1 MTQDQF
7 LPPDSDPSSGTLDAG
22 APRASAAPAPKNWP
36 VAAPARLARARA
48 CIWSV
53 GENGQPVFIPSETA
67 ALSGLLSSPLVVHAA
82 QRAAQR
88 ADQMRLEDLDRGGY
102 AEANVTDGVRVLCR
116 VEPGALDP
124 RWICSLAVCR
134 TSLESSAYLR
144 VAAGSSIDA
153 PAARDVLARYTR
165 ADDTDAS
172 ADAVAALDMFN
183 DLREIEEQR
192 RLTSDFADRLS
203 QSYEE
208 TYTLFQIMRFLA
220 SDGAPRDL
228 IATLVERV
236 KRALPMGFV
245 AVQFRDENQINGAL
259 RGQVVLAGTGI
270 GDTAEFRSVMS
281 ELAFRSTGDDWTRV
295 LQPDRDAL
303 AKLASS
309 EVISE
314 PIAYCGRVIGVLVAG
329 KKHGRDAIIASPE
342 MQFLEAVAD
351 LLGTFHENIN
361 RFEEQRAMSMGVL
374 KALTSSIDAKDP
386 YTRGHSE
393 RVAQLSAAISIQLG
407 FTPEKAERIRI
418 AGLVHDVGKIG
429 VPEAILLKQGKL
441 TDDEFGAIKKH
452 PEIGHRILRDIIGMD
467 DVLPGVL
474 FHHERFDGKGYPRG
488 ISGQNIPLV
497 ARIICLADT
506 FDAMSST
513 RSYRAALSREQVLT
527 EIQRCAGAQFDPALV
542 EAFMRVNLSE
552 YDTLLERQRSLSP
565 APPPTPAEPHTPR
578 LAA

>member
-1 MTQDQF
+1 MIQD
-7 LPPDSDPSSGTLDAG
+7 PMPVVNSVPAPADVATPSGSSVGA
-22 APRASAAPAPKNWP
+22 APRNWP
-36 VAAPARLARARA
+36 LAAPARLARARS
-48 CIWSV
+48 CVWSV
-53 GENGQPVFIPSETA
+53 DELGRPVFVPDADPRVA
-67 ALSGLLSSPLVVHAA
+67 AVLGSPLIVHAA
-82 QRAAQR
+82 QLAAQR
-88 ADQMRLEDLDRGGY
+88 ADQMRLEELDRGGF
-102 AEANVTDGVRVLCR
+102 AESIVAQGVRVLCR

-134 TSLESSAYLR
+134 GSVEAGSFMRL
-144 VAAGSSIDA
+144 AAGAAVDA
-153 PAARDVLARYTR
+153 PGARDVLTRFAR
-165 ADDTDAS
+165 ADEADAS
-172 ADAVAALDMFN
+172 ADAVAAMDMFN

-220 SDGAPRDL
+220 SDGAPGEL
-228 IATLVERV
+228 IATLVQRV

-245 AVQFRDENQINGAL
+245 AVQFRDDHEINGAL
-259 RGQVVLAGTGI
+259 RGQVILAGEAI
-270 GDTAEFRSVMS
+270 RDDADFRAAMS
-281 ELAFRSTGDDWTRV
+281 ELAIRSMGDDWTRV

-303 AKLASS
+303 AKIAGS

-329 KKHGRDAIIASPE
+329 QKHGRDAVIASPE

-393 RVAQLSAAISIQLG
+393 RVAQLSHAISLQLG
-407 FTPEKAERIRI
+407 FSPEEADRIRI

-429 VPEAILLKQGKL
+429 VPEGILLKQGRL
-441 TDDEFGAIKKH
+441 TDDEFDAIKKH
-452 PEIGHRILRDIIGMD
+452 PEIGHKILRDIIGMD

-474 FHHERFDGKGYPRG
+474 YHHERYDGKGYPHG
-488 ISGQNIPLV
+488 VAGQNIPLV
-497 ARIICLADT
+497 ARIIGIADT

-513 RSYRAALSREQVLT
+513 RSYRAALSREKVLQ
-527 EIQRCAGAQFDPALV
+527 EIERCSGAQFDPKLV
-542 EAFMRVNLSE
+542 EAFLKVDLRE
-552 YDTLLERQRSLSP
+552 YDSLLDRQRSLSP
-565 APPPTPAEPHTPR
+565 APPSTPGEAQAPR

>member
-1 MTQDQF
+1 MSKEPTAASNSVPAPADV
-7 LPPDSDPSSGTLDAG
+7 GARRADAR
-22 APRASAAPAPKNWP
+22 PTAPKNWP
-36 VAAPARLARARA
+36 LAAPARLARSRS
-48 CIWSV
+48 CVWSV
-53 GENGQPVFIPSETA
+53 DELGRPVFVPDA
-67 ALSGLLSSPLVVHAA
+67 DPNVAGVLASPLIVHAA
-82 QRAAQR
+82 QLAAQR
-88 ADQMRLEDLDRGGY
+88 ADQMRLEELDRGGF
-102 AEANVTDGVRVLCR
+102 AESIVAQGVRVLCR

-134 TSLESSAYLR
+134 SSVEAGSFMRL
-144 VAAGSSIDA
+144 AAGAAVDA
-153 PAARDVLARYTR
+153 PGARDVLSRYAR
-165 ADDTDAS
+165 ADEPDAS

-220 SDGAPRDL
+220 SDGAPREL
-228 IATLVERV
+228 IGTLVERV

-245 AVQFRDENQINGAL
+245 AVQFRDDQEINGAL
-259 RGQVVLAGTGI
+259 RGQVILAG
-270 GDTAEFRSVMS
+270 DTLKDDQTFRSAMS
-281 ELAFRSTGDDWTRV
+281 ALAIRSMGDDWTRV
-295 LQPDRDAL
+295 LQPDHDTL
-303 AKLASS
+303 AKLANS

-329 KKHGRDAIIASPE
+329 QKHGRDAVIASPE

-393 RVAQLSAAISIQLG
+393 RVAQLSHAISLQLG

-429 VPEAILLKQGKL
+429 VPEGILLKQGRL

-452 PEIGHRILRDIIGMD
+452 PEIGHKILRDIIGMD

-474 FHHERFDGKGYPRG
+474 YHHERFDGKGYPHG
-488 ISGQNIPLV
+488 VSGQNIPLV
-497 ARIICLADT
+497 ARIIGIADT

-513 RSYRAALSREQVLT
+513 RSYRAALSREKVLQ
-527 EIQRCAGAQFDPALV
+527 EIERCSGAQFDPKLV
-542 EAFMRVNLSE
+542 EAFLKVDLRE

-565 APPPTPAEPHTPR
+565 TPPPTPGEAQAPR

>member
-7 LPPDSDPSSGTLDAG
+7 PATSSLSTPG
-22 APRASAAPAPKNWP
+22 APEASAAAPGAAPKNWP

-48 CIWSV
+48 CVWSV
-53 GENGQPVFIPSETA
+53 DESGRPVFIPGDTTTLA
-67 ALSGLLSSPLVVHAA
+67 GLLGSPLVVHAA

-88 ADQMRLEDLDRGGY
+88 ADQMRLEELDRGGF
-102 AEANVTDGVRVLCR
+102 ADANVTDGVRVLCR

-124 RWICSLAVCR
+124 RWICSLAVGR
-134 TSLESSAYLR
+134 ASIDSSAFLR
-144 VAAGSSIDA
+144 LAAGSSIDA
-153 PAARDVLARYTR
+153 PGAREMLVRFARG
-165 ADDTDAS
+165 DDADAS

-192 RLTSDFADRLS
+192 RLSSDFADRLS

-220 SDGAPRDL
+220 SDGAPREL
-228 IATLVERV
+228 ISTLVERV

-245 AVQFRDENQINGAL
+245 AVQFRDESQINTAL
-259 RGQVVLAGTGI
+259 RGQVILAGSGI
-270 GDTAEFRSVMS
+270 EDDANFRRVMS

-303 AKLASS
+303 AQLAAS

-329 KKHGRDAIIASPE
+329 KKQGRDAVIASPE

-361 RFEEQRAMSMGVL
+361 RFDEQRAMSMGVL

-393 RVAQLSAAISIQLG
+393 RVAQLSHAISIQLG
-407 FTPEKAERIRI
+407 FTPDKAERVRI

-429 VPEAILLKQGKL
+429 VPEGILLKQGRL

-474 FHHERFDGKGYPRG
+474 YHHERYDGKGYPRG
-488 ISGQNIPLV
+488 IAGQNIPLV

-513 RSYRAALSREQVLT
+513 RSYRAALSREQVLE
-527 EIQRCAGAQFDPALV
+527 EIRRCSNAQFDPKLV
-542 EAFMRVNLSE
+542 EAFLRVDLSE
-552 YDTLLERQRSLSP
+552 FDTLLDRQRSLSP
-565 APPPTPAEPHTPR
+565 APPAPLADASSPR